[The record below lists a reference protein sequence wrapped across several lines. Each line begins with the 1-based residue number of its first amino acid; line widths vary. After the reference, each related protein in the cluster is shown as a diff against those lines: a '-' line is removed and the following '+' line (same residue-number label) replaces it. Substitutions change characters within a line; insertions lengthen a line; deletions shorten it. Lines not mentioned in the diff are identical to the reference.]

1 MSITTICNNFLI
13 HSSTQKHIL
22 TNNLLSK
29 EKIAPEL
36 HKKSY
41 LVITTKK

>member
-1 MSITTICNNFLI
+1 MSITTKFNNFLI
-13 HSSTQKHIL
+13 HSSTQKYVL

-41 LVITTKK
+41 LVIITKK